1 MTGAL
6 QKAKLVSQ
14 GSTSDELV
22 LHYNPATITMRTGAG
37 YARSGAARG
46 EKGPAP
52 GEFTGA
58 EPVTYTMDI
67 VLDSVDD
74 PSRKVPDAI
83 SRLVDWTRTTIES
96 RDRQTPSPPLLMLE
110 WGGRH
115 WGPVHITKLKVDH
128 TLFATDGTPVR
139 AKVNLRLTEVGSE
152 PGRTNPTSGGSPGRR
167 SVLLGG
173 VDGLEQVAQR
183 EYGDPALWRAVA
195 AANGIDDPTR
205 IPRGTALLL
214 PPTHEARSVAGARRG

>member
-14 GSTSDELV
+14 ENRSDALV
-22 LHYNPATITMRTGAG
+22 LHYNPATITMRTGAR
-37 YARSGAARG
+37 YARPAAGRG
-46 EKGPAP
+46 EKGAPA
-52 GEFTGA
+52 GEFTAA

-83 SRLVDWTRTTIES
+83 IKLVDWTRTTIES

-128 TLFATDGTPVR
+128 TLFAPDGTPVR

-167 SVLLGG
+167 RVLLGG

-195 AANGIDDPTR
+195 VANGIDDPTR
-205 IPRGTALLL
+205 IPRGTALLV
-214 PPTHEARSVAGARRG
+214 PPTHEARSVAGPCRG